1 MARRNRDDR
10 PTMIHCDRCGEDYS
24 STYKRCPFCEEMDY
38 EAQQARYEDED
49 EYEDGWYEGEDD
61 YEDDAPPRRGGRH
74 LAGGHTPRRG
84 GGYGG
89 GPSLP
94 GIIAKVVSVALIIA
108 AAIIVITIIMPL
120 VSKGNAEPG
129 SSLPP
134 ESEPPVTESQT
145 PGTEDTTPPV
155 EESVQ
160 PSAQPTPEVP
170 EGQTATGF
178 TLNYTE
184 FSFSDRYPDPVTLR
198 ATFIPAGTTG
208 TITWTSSDP
217 SVASVDANGR
227 VSHGSVRGRATI
239 TASMPGAADQT
250 CTVLNQVTSGT
261 SNSGTGGGGTTGGG
275 STSTGTL
282 SLNHTDFTFSGP
294 DNPSVQMRVNGTSS
308 TPTWSIG
315 NTAVA
320 TISADGVVRPVG
332 SGTTTITCT
341 VDGQT
346 LTCIVRCSF

>member
-38 EAQQARYEDED
+38 EAQQARYDDED
-49 EYEDGWYEGEDD
+49 GYENGYYEGKED
-61 YEDDAPPRRGGRH
+61 YEEEAPVRRGGSR
-74 LAGGHTPRRG
+74 LSGGQAPRRG

-94 GIIAKVVSVALIIA
+94 GIIARVVSVALIIA

-120 VSKGNAEPG
+120 VNKGHTEPG

-198 ATFIPAGTTG
+198 ATFTPAGTTG
-208 TITWTSSDP
+208 AITWTSSDP
-217 SVASVDANGR
+217 NVASVDANGR

-261 SNSGTGGGGTTGGG
+261 SSSGGGG
-275 STSTGTL
+275 TSTGTL
-282 SLNHTDFTFSGP
+282 SLNHTDFTFSAL

-308 TPTWSIG
+308 TPSWSIG

-320 TISADGVVRPVG
+320 TISADGVVRPAG
-332 SGTTTITCT
+332 RGTTTITCT

>member
-108 AAIIVITIIMPL
+108 AAIIVITIVMPL

-184 FSFSDRYPDPVTLR
+184 FSFSDRYPDPVRLVATLTPQG
-198 ATFIPAGTTG
+198 ASGTVTWSSSNPAG
-208 TITWTSSDP
+208 
-217 SVASVDANGR
+217 ASVDANGL
-227 VSHGSVRGRATI
+227 VTHGTENGQATI
-239 TASMPGAADQT
+239 TASLPNGVSET
-250 CTVLNQVTSGT
+250 CT
-261 SNSGTGGGGTTGGG
+261 
-275 STSTGTL
+275 
-282 SLNHTDFTFSGP
+282 
-294 DNPSVQMRVNGTSS
+294 
-308 TPTWSIG
+308 
-315 NTAVA
+315 
-320 TISADGVVRPVG
+320 
-332 SGTTTITCT
+332 
-341 VDGQT
+341 
-346 LTCIVRCSF
+346 VRCSFTSSSSSSMLSYWSS

>member
-38 EAQQARYEDED
+38 EAQQARYDDED
-49 EYEDGWYEGEDD
+49 GYENGYYEGKED
-61 YEDDAPPRRGGRH
+61 YEEEAPVRRGGSR
-74 LAGGHTPRRG
+74 LSGGQAPRRG

-94 GIIAKVVSVALIIA
+94 GIIARVVSVALIIA

-120 VSKGNAEPG
+120 VNKGHTEPG

-145 PGTEDTTPPV
+145 PGPEDTTPPA
-155 EESVQ
+155 ESVQ
-160 PSAQPTPEVP
+160 PSAQPSPEIP

-198 ATFIPAGTTG
+198 ATFTPAGTTG
-208 TITWTSSDP
+208 AITWTSSDP
-217 SVASVDANGR
+217 NVASVDANGR

-261 SNSGTGGGGTTGGG
+261 SSSGGG
-275 STSTGTL
+275 TSTGTL
-282 SLNHTDFTFSGP
+282 SLNHTDFTFSAL

-308 TPTWSIG
+308 TPSWSIG

-320 TISADGVVRPVG
+320 TISADGVVRPAG
-332 SGTTTITCT
+332 RGTTTITCT